1 MHVALPLEVT
11 CKGVRQHFYVQFL
24 GTKGDWPWLR
34 AAYRLYSGFTSTRK
48 CHLCPI
54 NDPWFHVMQP
64 FYFISMLGHC
74 KTVPDFSIGFFLAH
88 AKDWHDFGPSS
99 ETRRWPSNGHNP
111 DPWHRG
117 PPASLRGILPNGDSP
132 SMVKVD
138 LAHTYA
144 IAGWGKDMLA
154 SMLVFLANRCKAWGG
169 TNIDVQLDAAYD
181 SFFDWCVANKKTS
194 TIKSFCK
201 EELKIVSILA
211 INNVQF
217 TSFPTC

>member
-1 MHVALPLEVT
+1 M
-11 CKGVRQHFYVQFL
+11 
-24 GTKGDWPWLR
+24 
-34 AAYRLYSGFTSTRK
+34 
-48 CHLCPI
+48 
-54 NDPWFHVMQP
+54 DP
-64 FYFISMLGHC
+64 G
-74 KTVPDFSIGFFLAH
+74 FSIGCFLAH

-181 SFFDWCVANKKTS
+181 SFFDWCVANKKDIHYQIVLQRGTQDLLDPS
-194 TIKSFCK
+194 HQQCTIYLISHLLEIGLCF
-201 EELKIVSILA
+201 I
-211 INNVQF
+211 
-217 TSFPTC
+217 